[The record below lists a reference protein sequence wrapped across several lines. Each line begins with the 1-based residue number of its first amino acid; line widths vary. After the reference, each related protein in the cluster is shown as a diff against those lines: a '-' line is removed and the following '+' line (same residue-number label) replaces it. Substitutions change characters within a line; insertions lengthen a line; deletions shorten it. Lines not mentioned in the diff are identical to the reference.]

1 MAANR
6 VLAGSNGDH
15 TAKESSHTVT
25 VLNPPATTTEGQ
37 DVAEIRH
44 MASSAGVDIRYAIKQ
59 LKTYRDIGR
68 ALDAM
73 ERVEEALKGIAGE

>member
-37 DVAEIRH
+37 DLTEIRRA
-44 MASSAGVDIRYAIKQ
+44 ASSAGVDIRYAIKQ

-73 ERVEEALKGIAGE
+73 ERVEIIVEAIAGE